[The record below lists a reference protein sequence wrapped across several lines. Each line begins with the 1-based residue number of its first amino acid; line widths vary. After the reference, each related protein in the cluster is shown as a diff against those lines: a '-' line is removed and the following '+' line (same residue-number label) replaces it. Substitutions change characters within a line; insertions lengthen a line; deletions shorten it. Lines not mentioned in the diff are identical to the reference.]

1 MTADLIVSVFHQ
13 MSLRN
18 RERKKRKAAL
28 GKRAEVAPEK
38 CCYKLPPFERCYD
51 PLLHNKYI
59 KAKLRID
66 KRNLVI
72 NEAKS
77 EYYFNICTN

>member
-1 MTADLIVSVFHQ
+1 MAAIIAQ

-77 EYYFNICTN
+77 EYYFNYLTSRIL

>member
-1 MTADLIVSVFHQ
+1 MAAIIAQ

-28 GKRAEVAPEK
+28 GRRAEIAPEK
-38 CCYKLPPFERCYD
+38 CVYILPPFEKRCYD
-51 PLLHNKYI
+51 PLLDNKYI
-59 KAKLRID
+59 KGKLRID

-72 NEAKS
+72 NQAKS
-77 EYYFNICTN
+77 KYYFSY

>member
-1 MTADLIVSVFHQ
+1 MAAIIAQ

-28 GKRAEVAPEK
+28 GRRAEVAPEK
-38 CCYKLPPFERCYD
+38 CVYKLPPFEICYD
-51 PLLHNKYI
+51 PLLHNKYVR
-59 KAKLRID
+59 AKRRIE

-72 NEAKS
+72 NQAKCK
-77 EYYFNICTN
+77 YT